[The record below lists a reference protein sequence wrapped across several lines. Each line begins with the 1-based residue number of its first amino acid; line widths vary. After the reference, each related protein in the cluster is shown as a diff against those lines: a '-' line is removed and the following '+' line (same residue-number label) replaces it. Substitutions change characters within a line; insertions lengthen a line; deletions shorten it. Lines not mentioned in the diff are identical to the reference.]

1 VKISPLDHATLA
13 RGLLLLILFVTV
25 LRLDTLHNDFHWGY
39 HNDEPSK
46 VDQVKT
52 GERNLRHPPLMLT
65 LTNFVVNVGGFS
77 NESQRIVEVGRFLSA
92 LSMGLALV
100 LMADL
105 LWVRIHPMAALGWAC
120 VAPFHAGFFEVGHY
134 FKEDS
139 FFLLGIALVLRCSD
153 FFLSKQSL
161 AGALGL
167 GLALAFLAGTKYV
180 GWLLVFFVVLQL
192 LLFSQASTTLKVKCL
207 GAFTLGLILVYGP
220 ALTRL
225 DILQLFLKDEAGLLL
240 SGDYGAGWQVPHGLY
255 WKQLVDDFSLPLIV
269 VGLSSYMVGVVILK
283 IRGYWLM
290 PSVILTTMFLL
301 AWTSKY
307 SERYLLPVLLMVM
320 AMIIAGPVLMVLVI
334 FKKWPQL
341 KFKSLA
347 LGLAVFVPSLFLF
360 KDNVS
365 DFTQCYEG
373 FQKDSRKELVQWV
386 KTNLKSEQVVL
397 AQDTLAKFYEP
408 ELSKKVWSSYFVAD
422 LGTWEELR
430 ALGVTHVIISFDV
443 YHRYVNLK
451 RQMKQQESAEFVR
464 RRQFYLKALSE
475 GRVLW
480 SSPNHNPKALH
491 PGLKLIALNPE

>member
-1 VKISPLDHATLA
+1 
-13 RGLLLLILFVTV
+13 
-25 LRLDTLHNDFHWGY
+25 
-39 HNDEPSK
+39 
-46 VDQVKT
+46 
-52 GERNLRHPPLMLT
+52 
-65 LTNFVVNVGGFS
+65 
-77 NESQRIVEVGRFLSA
+77 
-92 LSMGLALV
+92 
-100 LMADL
+100 
-105 LWVRIHPMAALGWAC
+105 
-120 VAPFHAGFFEVGHY
+120 
-134 FKEDS
+134 
-139 FFLLGIALVLRCSD
+139 
-153 FFLSKQSL
+153 
-161 AGALGL
+161 
-167 GLALAFLAGTKYV
+167 
-180 GWLLVFFVVLQL
+180 
-192 LLFSQASTTLKVKCL
+192 
-207 GAFTLGLILVYGP
+207 
-220 ALTRL
+220 
-225 DILQLFLKDEAGLLL
+225 
-240 SGDYGAGWQVPHGLY
+240 
-255 WKQLVDDFSLPLIV
+255 
-269 VGLSSYMVGVVILK
+269 
-283 IRGYWLM
+283 M